1 MYDQKKIFILRDPLE
16 YLMTMTSKLSFVSY
30 IKTFIKVVI
39 HGGYKDCNID
49 QKYLKTTLK
58 GKFYFISLKIFK
70 IIK

>member
-1 MYDQKKIFILRDPLE
+1 MYDQKNFFILRDPLD
-16 YLMTMTSKLSFVSY
+16 YLVMMTRKLLFVSF

-39 HGGYKDCNID
+39 HGGYKGCNTD

>member
-1 MYDQKKIFILRDPLE
+1 MYDKKKIFILRNPLE
-16 YLMTMTSKLSFVSY
+16 YLLTMTSKLSFVSY

>member
-39 HGGYKDCNID
+39 HGGYKDFNID

>member
-58 GKFYFISLKIFK
+58 EKFYFISLKIFK